1 MDLKEWRDSGVKLA
15 PNWFRGDS
23 PKISTNHSMDSMT
36 GCNLTSDQIVVKV
49 KQCNGFNDVDQSAA
63 DDRFIIAINVK

>member
-23 PKISTNHSMDSMT
+23 PKISIDVEVAR
-36 GCNLTSDQIVVKV
+36 CNLTSDQIVVKV
-49 KQCNGFNDVDQSAA
+49 KQCNCFNDGDQSAA
-63 DDRFIIAINVK
+63 DDRFIAINVK

>member
-15 PNWFRGDS
+15 PTGIDMAS
-23 PKISTNHSMDSMT
+23 VYDHSMDSMT

-63 DDRFIIAINVK
+63 DDRFIV